1 MLFFCV
7 FVSTYRIAA
16 QEKNVPKIRKKTSLF
31 DDSTQT
37 YRKLEKFA
45 KKRKLTNEIFR
56 NVFSLPSSKKYTGT
70 VKKQNED
77 IYAGAENKIIRN
89 IIIVTLDPFGTDI
102 ADTTQKP
109 LSYLEKG
116 GNLIHV
122 KTKRFAIKNRLLI
135 KEGDVIDKIMLHES
149 ERIIR
154 SSEFIADASIR
165 LDPDYRSKDSV
176 DIMVRTQDRWS
187 IYPSGNIGSNYKF
200 NLSDRNI
207 IGSGQQLDA
216 SVFKA
221 QIFDTTAVNYRF
233 SYFAPYIKQ
242 SFITAGIIFNAER
255 GNEYVGTSVNRIFYS
270 PLTRWAGGVD
280 LFNYSTI
287 AILTSTIDSS
297 KTKFYNLRYWTAD
310 AWAGLSFPI
319 RGASYQNRTTKFVM
333 AGRFFNKN
341 YQNAPMVE
349 FDPIYNQQ
357 NQTNFMINFG
367 LTQRGYYKDKFIYKY
382 GVTEDVPI
390 GSMVAATLGYQI
402 SPFAERYYV
411 GVKSSYGVKFRG
423 GNASAYFELGSFIN
437 AKGSYEQGSL
447 NTGIQGFTS
456 LVEFPN
462 RILYRQFISLDFT
475 VGLNR
480 SQYDRITINDV
491 KGLSGFNPVGVIG
504 SNKMVLSTTAIFYL
518 PWQVLGFRIAPIFNG
533 GFGMIGDEDVSF
545 LKDNVFPVFGFG
557 LQIRNE
563 YLILSSFLITIG
575 YYPYIPSV
583 GNSVIKLNPFGSN
596 DFRFRN
602 FEIGKPSYVGYY

>member
-1 MLFFCV
+1 MFFFI
-7 FVSTYRIAA
+7 FVDTAIA
-16 QEKNVPKIRKKTSLF
+16 QEKSIKKNKKKTSIF
-31 DDSTQT
+31 NDSTQT

-45 KKRKLTNEIFR
+45 KKRKITNEIFR
-56 NVFSLPSSKKYTGT
+56 NVFSLPPSKKYTGT

-77 IYAGAENKIIRN
+77 IYAGSENKIIRN

-102 ADTTQKP
+102 ADTTKKAI
-109 LSYLEKG
+109 SYLEKG
-116 GNLIHV
+116 GNLIHI
-122 KTKRFAIKNRLLI
+122 KTKRFAIRNRLLI
-135 KEGDVIDKIMLHES
+135 KEGDMIDKIKLQES

-154 SSEFIADASIR
+154 SSEFIGDVSVRI
-165 LDPDYRSKDSV
+165 DPDYRSKDSV
-176 DIMVRTQDRWS
+176 DIMIRTQDRWS
-187 IYPSGNIGSNYKF
+187 IYPFGSVGGGNYRLGV
-200 NLSDRNI
+200 SDKNI
-207 IGSGQQLDA
+207 IGTGQQLDA
-216 SVFKA
+216 SISKA

-255 GNEYVGTSVNRIFYS
+255 GNEYVGTSVNRNFYS
-270 PLTRWAGGVD
+270 PLTRWAGGLD

-287 AILTSTIDSS
+287 AVLTSTIDSS
-297 KTKFYNLRYWTAD
+297 KTNFYNLRYWTAD
-310 AWAGLSFPI
+310 GWAGLSFPI
-319 RGASYQNRTTKFVM
+319 RGSSYQNRTTKFVM

-341 YQNAPMVE
+341 YQNAPTVE

-357 NQTNFMINFG
+357 NQTNYIFNFG

-390 GSMVAATLGYQI
+390 GSMVAITMGYQI
-402 SPFAERYYV
+402 SPFAERYYL

-423 GNASAYFELGSFIN
+423 GNASTYFEVGSFIN
-437 AKGSYEQGSL
+437 PQGSYEQGSL
-447 NTGIQGFTS
+447 NTGIQGFTNILKLPS
-456 LVEFPN
+456 K
-462 RILYRQFISLDFT
+462 ILYRQFISLDFT
-475 VGLNR
+475 VGFKR
-480 SQYDRITINDV
+480 SEYDRITINDV
-491 KGLSGFNPVGVIG
+491 KGLSGFNPLGIVG

-518 PWQVLGFRIAPIFNG
+518 PWQILGFRVAPIFNG
-533 GFGMIGDEDVSF
+533 GFGMIGDEKVSF
-545 LKDNVFPVFGFG
+545 LKDNIFPVFGLG

-575 YYPYIPSV
+575 YYPYIPNV
-583 GNSVIKLNPFGSN
+583 GSSVIKLNPFGNN